1 MNLYSEGKSYKLY
14 SGNMLDML
22 DVIQPNSIDAIVTDP
37 PYELGFMNKSWD
49 SSGIAFQVDT
59 WKKCLTVLKP
69 GGHLLCFGASRNFHR
84 VACAIED
91 AGFEIRDT
99 IMWLYGGGF
108 PKGMNIGLNVDKRNG
123 VESEIIGYQ
132 DSTMPDFI
140 DAGQKNLAN
149 GGENKVGFN
158 PGETAERKQMP
169 IYKVHNRWDGW
180 NTTLKPCYEPIIM
193 ARKPCEGSCIDNV
206 MKWEVGGI
214 NIKECQVPFKS
225 DKDYHITADK
235 NQHADFGTKPLT
247 GNVIYGDYSMIQPK
261 NYQADGRYP
270 GNVILSYDDDTFD
283 EVCGGMP
290 YTVSTGGS
298 GEASK
303 INTFAHTY
311 SGGWGKEKD
320 CAHLGGLGDEG
331 SAARYF
337 YTAKAS
343 VRDRDEG
350 LPEGEHNIHTTVKPC
365 DLMSYLVRLV
375 TPKGGTVLDPFNG
388 SGSTGK
394 AVAYENYDRE
404 ADYKYIGIELSEEYL
419 AISDARIKYV
429 ESKLKQIKLF

>member
-1 MNLYSEGKSYKLY
+1 
-14 SGNMLDML
+14 ML

-37 PYELGFMNKSWD
+37 PYELNFMNKGWD

-69 GGHLLCFGASRNFHR
+69 GGYLLSFGAPRNFHR

-99 IMWLYGGGF
+99 IMFLFGSGM

-140 DAGQKNLAN
+140 DAGQKNVAN

-235 NQHADFGTKPLT
+235 NQHANFGTKPLT
-247 GNVIYGDYSMIQPK
+247 GNIIYGDYSMIQPK

-303 INTFAHTY
+303 VNTFSHTY
-311 SGGWGKEKD
+311 AGGWGKEKD

-350 LPEGEHNIHTTVKPC
+350 LPDGEHNIHMTVKPC

-404 ADYKYIGIELSEEYL
+404 ANYKYIGIELSEEYL